1 MARVILAP
9 YIKSISG
16 KVGNL
21 EFRTLKSGKT
31 VVRARR
37 LFDDDQPPHKPT
49 PAEIAQRR
57 RFGIVSSI
65 VAEIQN
71 HYKRIDQAA
80 ADRQKIWRRV
90 VRHYERIKQENP
102 TIDDDGMRELLRER
116 LKIGSK
122 HDETTTKPR
131 FSRTGKCTVYDVKKK
146 GGKNE

>member
-37 LFDDDQPPHKPT
+37 LFDDAQPPHKPT

-80 ADRQKIWRRV
+80 ADRQKIWKKV
-90 VRHYERIKQENP
+90 VRHYEHIRQENP
-102 TIDDDGMRELLRER
+102 TIDGERMRELLRER

-122 HDETTTKPR
+122 YDETTTKPR
-131 FSRTGKCTVYDVKKK
+131 FSRTGKCTVYGVKKK

>member
-37 LFDDDQPPHKPT
+37 LFDDDRPHKPT

-80 ADRQKIWRRV
+80 ADRQKIWKKV

-102 TIDDDGMRELLRER
+102 TIDGDGMRELLRER

-122 HDETTTKPR
+122 YDETTTKPR
-131 FSRTGKCTVYDVKKK
+131 FSRTKGLKLKVKSEK
-146 GGKNE
+146 

>member
-31 VVRARR
+31 VVHTRR

-80 ADRQKIWRRV
+80 ADRKLIWERVTYAYRKLTQRNPALNDEEIRLILFNQYQADFPTQKWGLNGV
-90 VRHYERIKQENP
+90 S
-102 TIDDDGMRELLRER
+102 TD
-116 LKIGSK
+116 SK
-122 HDETTTKPR
+122 
-131 FSRTGKCTVYDVKKK
+131 RTPKGNRKKK